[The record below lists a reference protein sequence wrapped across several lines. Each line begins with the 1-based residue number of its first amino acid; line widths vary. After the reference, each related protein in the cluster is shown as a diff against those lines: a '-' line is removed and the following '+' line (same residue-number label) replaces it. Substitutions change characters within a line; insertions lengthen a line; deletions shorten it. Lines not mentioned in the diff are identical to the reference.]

1 MRSQWQI
8 GSGAAKIPRRELL
21 CQAKEFCWILSDYQ
35 QVLFYTKG
43 RHYQMYTLKDLNKE
57 SEHDVAVGLEG
68 CRTGERDQLEG

>member
-1 MRSQWQI
+1 M
-8 GSGAAKIPRRELL
+8 
-21 CQAKEFCWILSDYQ
+21 
-35 QVLFYTKG
+35 LFYTKG